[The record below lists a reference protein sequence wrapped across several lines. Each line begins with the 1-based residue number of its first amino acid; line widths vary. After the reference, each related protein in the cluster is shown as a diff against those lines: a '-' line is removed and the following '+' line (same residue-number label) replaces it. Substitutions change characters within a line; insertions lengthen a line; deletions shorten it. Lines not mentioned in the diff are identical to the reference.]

1 MVPDMAPHCKAIGW
15 STNDDCIAALTRLG
29 ARRENHHGMSDII
42 LGIDLGTT
50 NSAVGVVDSG
60 FPILLADADGR
71 RITPSAVWI
80 GRYGS
85 VEVGEKALRRRALE
99 PDRVVTSI
107 KRLMGRRA
115 DETEEHFPLPVET
128 SGDGLPRVL
137 GKSPEEIS
145 AEILRELKRVAEWR
159 MGARIAKAVITV
171 PAYFHDAQRAAT
183 KHAGELAG
191 LEVVRILNEP
201 TAAALA
207 YGLDKLAE
215 HARVAVYDLG
225 GGTFDLSILEMR
237 DGVFQVIAT
246 HGDTRL
252 GGDDLDALI
261 LRRVE
266 DRAGLA
272 ETTGTLRVRFLEEA
286 ERIKRVLTENDEAV
300 FRLPFYDGARSIE
313 QPWTRAELETI
324 AAPWIAR
331 TLRHCRQAL
340 ADAALKPEDL
350 DAVVLVGGSTRIPA
364 VRRAVAELFRREPDV
379 SQHPDEAIA
388 LGATI
393 QGGVM
398 SGALRQMVLLD
409 VTPLS
414 LGIETF
420 GGLMNVLIPRNTTI
434 PCKAGEMFT
443 NAADGQTAMKVRV
456 LQGEREM
463 ARDNWELGTFDVRF
477 SPAPKGQARV
487 GVQFAIDANGILEV
501 LARDVSTGT
510 DTVVKLGN
518 AAVNVDDEAVETM
531 VSESVEHAFSDMAE
545 RVFTEARLKAEELL
559 PAVETVL
566 SQGLALDDERV
577 EIETAADAVRTA
589 LAAGAANPLKTAV
602 QRLDSATEALAARLV
617 EKAMDEALERA
628 MR

>member
-1 MVPDMAPHCKAIGW
+1 MSREWKSPEPLTESAP
-15 STNDDCIAALTRLG
+15 ALKL
-29 ARRENHHGMSDII
+29 APMSDII

-60 FPILLADADGR
+60 FPILLANEDGK

-80 GRYGS
+80 GANGS
-85 VEVGEKALRRRALE
+85 VEVGAKALRRRTLE

-115 DETEEHFPLPVET
+115 DEVGEHFPIPVERGT
-128 SGDGLPRVL
+128 DGLPRVL

-145 AEILRELKRVAEWR
+145 AEILREMKRIAEWR
-159 MGARIAKAVITV
+159 MGTTISRAVITV

-183 KHAGELAG
+183 KRAGELAG

-207 YGLDKLAE
+207 YGLDKLGE

-237 DGVFQVIAT
+237 DGVFQVLAT

-252 GGDDLDALI
+252 GGDDLDALL
-261 LRRVE
+261 LRHVGKL
-266 DRAGLA
+266 AGIP
-272 ETTGTLRVRFLEEA
+272 EPTGNLRVRFLEEA
-286 ERIKRVLTENDEAV
+286 ERVKLTLSENHEAV
-300 FRLPFYDGARSIE
+300 FRLPFYDGAHSIE
-313 QPWTRAELETI
+313 QSLTRADLETI
-324 AAPWIAR
+324 AAPWIQR
-331 TLRHCRQAL
+331 TLRHCKQAL
-340 ADAALKPEDL
+340 VDAALKPEDL
-350 DAVVLVGGSTRIPA
+350 NAVVLVGGSTRIPA
-364 VRRAVAELFRREPDV
+364 VRRAVAELFQREPDV

-393 QGGVM
+393 QAGVLGGT
-398 SGALRQMVLLD
+398 LRQMVLLD

-443 NAADGQTAMKVRV
+443 TAADGQTAMRVRV

-463 ARDNWELGTFDVRF
+463 ARDNWELGDFNVPF
-477 SPAPKGQARV
+477 SPAPKGRARM
-487 GVQFAIDANGILEV
+487 GVQFKIDENGILEV
-501 LARDVSTGT
+501 LVRDVSTSQ

-531 VSESVEHAFSDMAE
+531 VGESVEHAFTDMAE
-545 RVFTEARLKAEELL
+545 RVFTEAKLKAEELL
-559 PAVETVL
+559 PAVKTVL
-566 SQGLALDDERV
+566 AQGLALDSERG
-577 EIETAADAVRTA
+577 EIEAAAHAVETA
-589 LAAGAANPLKTAV
+589 LAAGAANPLKAAV
-602 QRLDSATEALAARLV
+602 QRLDTATEALAARLV
-617 EKAMDEALERA
+617 EQAMDEAMERSFA
-628 MR
+628 GN

>member
-1 MVPDMAPHCKAIGW
+1 MILQIR
-15 STNDDCIAALTRLG
+15 IARIDAVCCCHEHRC
-29 ARRENHHGMSDII
+29 GMSEMI

-60 FPILLADADGR
+60 FPILLANEDGR

-80 GRYGS
+80 GRDGS
-85 VEVGEKALRRRALE
+85 IEVGEKALRGRASE

-107 KRLMGRRA
+107 KCLMGRRA
-115 DETEEHFPLPVET
+115 DEVEGHFSVPVET
-128 SGDGLPRVL
+128 GKDGLPRVL

-145 AEILRELKRVAEWR
+145 AEILREMKRIAEWR
-159 MGARIAKAVITV
+159 METKISKTVITV

-183 KHAGELAG
+183 KRAGELAG

-207 YGLDKLAE
+207 YGLDRLGE
-215 HARVAVYDLG
+215 HARIAIYDLG

-237 DGVFQVIAT
+237 DGVFQVLAT

-261 LRRVE
+261 LRHIE
-266 DRAGLA
+266 ACSGSG
-272 ETTGTLRVRFLEEA
+272 ETSGAIRVRFMEEA
-286 ERIKRVLTENDEAV
+286 ERVKRSLTENGEAV
-300 FRLPFYDGARSIE
+300 FRLPFYDGVRSIE
-313 QPWTRAELETI
+313 HVMTRAELENL
-324 AAPWIAR
+324 AAPWIGR
-331 TLRHCRQAL
+331 TLRHCRKAL

-350 DAVVLVGGSTRIPA
+350 QAIVLVGGCTRIPA
-364 VRRAVAELFRREPDV
+364 VRRAVAELFQREPDV

-398 SGALRQMVLLD
+398 SGALRKMVLLD

-420 GGLMNVLIPRNTTI
+420 GGLMNVLIPRNSTI

-443 NAADGQTAMKVRV
+443 NAADGQTAMRVRV

-463 ARDNWELGTFDVRF
+463 ARDNWELGNFKVAF
-477 SPAPKGQARV
+477 APAPKGRARM
-487 GVQFAIDANGILEV
+487 GVQFKIDENGILEV
-501 LARDVSTGT
+501 LARDLATGT

-518 AAVNVDDEAVETM
+518 AAVSVDDVAVETM
-531 VSESVEHAFSDMAE
+531 VSESVEHAFTDMAE
-545 RVFTEARLKAEELL
+545 RVFTEAKLKAEELL
-559 PAVETVL
+559 PAVKAVL
-566 SQGLALDDERV
+566 DQGLAHDDERR
-577 EIETAADAVRTA
+577 EIEAASEAVRSA
-589 LAAGAANPLKTAV
+589 LASGAANPLKAAV

-617 EKAMDEALERA
+617 EQAMDEALERN
-628 MR
+628 MNRLNP